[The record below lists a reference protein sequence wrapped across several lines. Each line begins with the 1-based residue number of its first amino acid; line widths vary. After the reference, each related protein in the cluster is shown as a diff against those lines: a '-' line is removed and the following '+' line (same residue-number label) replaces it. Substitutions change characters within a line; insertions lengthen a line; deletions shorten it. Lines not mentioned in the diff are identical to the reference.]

1 MYLPKARLHTT
12 TPTQNNM
19 ATNNHR
25 IEDDNNSSSQGRLS
39 EPVQRLI
46 KCLIS
51 ERPKRP
57 YTTCMQRFED
67 DHIEMIKL
75 LCGLNDIT
83 VKEMEDNQRINS
95 AKFDKMIALLEKIA
109 GERE

>member
-25 IEDDNNSSSQGRLS
+25 IFYDNNSSSRFISRL
-39 EPVQRLI
+39 V
-46 KCLIS
+46 S
-51 ERPKRP
+51 ERPKRS
-57 YTTCMQRFED
+57 YTTTIQMMED

-75 LCGLNDIT
+75 LCGLNAIT
-83 VKEMEDNQRINS
+83 IKKMEDNQRINS

-109 GERE
+109 GE

>member
-25 IEDDNNSSSQGRLS
+25 IEDDNNSSS
-39 EPVQRLI
+39 RLI
-46 KCLIS
+46 SRLVS

-57 YTTCMQRFED
+57 YEITMFQRMED
-67 DHIEMIKL
+67 EHVEMIKL
-75 LCGLNDIT
+75 LCGLNAIT
-83 VKEMEDNQRINS
+83 VKKMEINS

-109 GERE
+109 GE

>member
-1 MYLPKARLHTT
+1 MATNNHPHK
-12 TPTQNNM
+12 NNM

-39 EPVQRLI
+39 EPVNALVSRLV
-46 KCLIS
+46 S

-57 YTTCMQRFED
+57 YTTNMQSFED
-67 DHIEMIKL
+67 DHDYLCSL

-83 VKEMEDNQRINS
+83 IKKMEDNQRINS

-109 GERE
+109 GE

>member
-1 MYLPKARLHTT
+1 
-12 TPTQNNM
+12 M
-19 ATNNHR
+19 ATNNHQ
-25 IEDDNNSSSQGRLS
+25 IADDNNSSSQGRLS

-46 KCLIS
+46 KCVIS

-57 YTTCMQRFED
+57 AIITLFTKMD
-67 DHIEMIKL
+67 DEHIDMIKL

-83 VKEMEDNQRINS
+83 IKKMEDNQRINS